1 MLLTSFHIC
10 LFSPAKSEMSHAH
23 STMSV
28 SAPHLHYT
36 CPEGAT
42 VKLVCSQR
50 GATLKPTD
58 ILKLHWFF
66 TPHSDQHCTG
76 RMGPR
81 HFINSGQHPHS
92 LPQGLHFGAAE
103 QNFWVLL
110 ENVTH
115 ADQGRYCCTA
125 LDFQVEH
132 KHGSLVQRAHSH
144 IILHVT
150 PCKDIKCMGVKVL

>member
-1 MLLTSFHIC
+1 
-10 LFSPAKSEMSHAH
+10 MSHAY

-58 ILKLHWFF
+58 VLKYNWFF

-76 RMGPR
+76 RTGPR
-81 HFINSGQHPHS
+81 HIIAGGHDRHS
-92 LPQGLHFGAAE
+92 FPPGLHFGAAE
-103 QNFWVLL
+103 QNFWVVL

-115 ADQGRYCCTA
+115 ADQGRYCCTV
-125 LDFQVEH
+125 LDYQVEH
-132 KHGSLVQRAHSH
+132 KHASLMQRSHSH

-150 PCKDIKCMGVKVL
+150 PCKDIKCMGVKV